1 MELLVFTAI
10 VALVVYGLE
19 RNNRHTP
26 EHPHLHGSTDIQ
38 NMDNE
43 RLGTDLLTRA

>member
-1 MELLVFTAI
+1 MELLVLIVI

-19 RNNRHTP
+19 RNNHHTP

-38 NMDNE
+38 NRDKE
-43 RLGTDLLTRA
+43 RTTTDLQTHA

>member
-10 VALVVYGLE
+10 VALVIYGLE

-38 NMDNE
+38 NMDLT
-43 RLGTDLLTRA
+43 RLDTDLPTRA

>member
-1 MELLVFTAI
+1 MELLVITII
-10 VALVVYGLE
+10 VALVVIGLE

-38 NMDNE
+38 NRDKE
-43 RLGTDLLTRA
+43 RLTTDLLTRA